1 MTVMPNAII
10 LHTGNS
16 GTIGLKRVLSI
27 YKSDLPNKHRHD
39 SNIYKNEEGG
49 VLQMLSF
56 ISGSVVQLHIFTI
69 GTHDLLE

>member
-16 GTIGLKRVLSI
+16 VTIGLKRVLSI
-27 YKSDLPNKHRHD
+27 YKSDLPDKHKHD

-69 GTHDLLE
+69 GTYDLLE